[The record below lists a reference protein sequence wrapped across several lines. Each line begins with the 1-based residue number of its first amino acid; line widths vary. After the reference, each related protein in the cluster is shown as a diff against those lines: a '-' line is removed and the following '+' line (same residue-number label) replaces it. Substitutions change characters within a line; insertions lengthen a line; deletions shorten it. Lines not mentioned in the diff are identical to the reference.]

1 MFWPRWS
8 TYSTTWLPF
17 NMISYFYSFP
27 FVFLFKSGGI
37 VHHGQLIF
45 LFLFIH
51 GCLFYPFW
59 GGFQMLQVSN
69 IHLGAWILDKS
80 IRVMLNQGFNIFYKL
95 TLRNK
100 KMIIVRQGMWIIQF
114 EHDNE
119 SFQSNQS
126 LLYEFNLKG
135 LPLDQV

>member
-1 MFWPRWS
+1 
-8 TYSTTWLPF
+8 
-17 NMISYFYSFP
+17 
-27 FVFLFKSGGI
+27 
-37 VHHGQLIF
+37 
-45 LFLFIH
+45 
-51 GCLFYPFW
+51 
-59 GGFQMLQVSN
+59 MLQVRN